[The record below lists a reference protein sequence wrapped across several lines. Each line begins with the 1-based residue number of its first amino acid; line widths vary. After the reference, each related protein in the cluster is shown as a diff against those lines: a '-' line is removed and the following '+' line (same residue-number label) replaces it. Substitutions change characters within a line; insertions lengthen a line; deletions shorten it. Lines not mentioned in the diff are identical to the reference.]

1 MRRTCRCVRKGRG
14 YMLEDTASLK
24 ETDLLV
30 DAINKLVE
38 EFDEMGFDRQ
48 VIGAALSGIGLGLV
62 QVHAGHTEAM
72 RIVGS
77 LESLIV
83 REAQDLQ

>member
-1 MRRTCRCVRKGRG
+1 MI
-14 YMLEDTASLK
+14 EDTISLK

-30 DAINKLVE
+30 DAINKLVD
-38 EFDEMGFDRQ
+38 EFDGMGFDRE

-62 QVHAGHTEAM
+62 QMHAGHTEAM
-72 RIVGS
+72 RIVGT

-83 REAQDLQ
+83 REDQDLQ

>member
-1 MRRTCRCVRKGRG
+1 
-14 YMLEDTASLK
+14 MLEDTVSLK

-30 DAINKLVE
+30 DAINKLVD
-38 EFDEMGFDRQ
+38 EFDEMGFDRE

-62 QVHAGHTEAM
+62 QMHAGHTEAM
-72 RIVGS
+72 KIVGS

-83 REAQDLQ
+83 REGQDLQ

>member
-1 MRRTCRCVRKGRG
+1 
-14 YMLEDTASLK
+14 MLEDTVSLN

-30 DAINKLVE
+30 NAINKLVV
-38 EFDEMGFDRQ
+38 EFYEMGFDRE

-62 QVHAGHTEAM
+62 QMHAGHTEAM
-72 RIVGS
+72 RVVGS

-83 REAQDLQ
+83 KEDRGLQ